1 MYNVLL
7 QALPCIFLFLSLMWD
22 RCNILHFS
30 FLRERWGREKGKRPS
45 RWGLALHE
53 LSQDQL
59 PWTLLRFPMSQT
71 IKVYSSNRSSTWL
84 FQNIVQGSCC
94 PCVVLASHGISPV
107 LKSDLHTGFAASG
120 GQGRSKNAASEL
132 LSLSHKSLLPWGLIS
147 QSKSSSHG
155 WLTSWILHMVSEG
168 RGTEHIIR
176 HLWHL
181 LLLAKWGEQ
190 SKCESYVPWLCVRP
204 ECEKDLG
211 SKTRSKLGGVGS
223 VRCHR
228 VRFTRLW
235 TSNKD
240 SMTPYSMSEP
250 TPVPLFYTA
259 ST

>member
-7 QALPCIFLFLSLMWD
+7 QALTRIFLFLSLMWD

-59 PWTLLRFPMSQT
+59 PWTLLHFPMSQT

-94 PCVVLASHGISPV
+94 LRVVLASHGISPV
-107 LKSDLHTGFAASG
+107 LKSHLHMGFAASG
-120 GQGRSKNAASEL
+120 GQGRSENAVSEL

-147 QSKSSSHG
+147 QSKSPGHG

-168 RGTEHIIR
+168 EGNWTHYPAPMTSTTAGQVGRTTQMWGLCALTLSKARVWKGSLKQDQKQAWRG
-176 HLWHL
+176 
-181 LLLAKWGEQ
+181 G
-190 SKCESYVPWLCVRP
+190 KCQMPQ
-204 ECEKDLG
+204 G
-211 SKTRSKLGGVGS
+211 S
-223 VRCHR
+223 
-228 VRFTRLW
+228 
-235 TSNKD
+235 
-240 SMTPYSMSEP
+240 
-250 TPVPLFYTA
+250 FYHA
-259 ST
+259 PDF